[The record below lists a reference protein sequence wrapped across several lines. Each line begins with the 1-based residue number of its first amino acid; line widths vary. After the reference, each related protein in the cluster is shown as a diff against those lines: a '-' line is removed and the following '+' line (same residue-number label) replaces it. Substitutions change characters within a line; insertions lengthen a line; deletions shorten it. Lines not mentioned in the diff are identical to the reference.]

1 MPNAAGEI
9 NVRQYWQAGRQAGT
23 IFDQV
28 DGERTDSRSKG
39 ETPQMAIESVN
50 IEPPLRSFDHLR
62 RRRRKLIQWRLGF
75 QVRQTFRAENIKKR
89 TKSLFGPPRCQLVDS
104 DVTPE
109 MRRER
114 NVVSMPAHSYLL
126 LLRRADAWALSQ
138 MKTFKAK
145 CPFIRSEARL
155 RREPHFCFLIGAF
168 KSHSVK

>member
-1 MPNAAGEI
+1 MNLPSGSSTRRCILSESFQMPNAAGEI

-75 QVRQTFRAENIKKR
+75 QVRQTFRAENIKKEQR
-89 TKSLFGPPRCQLVDS
+89 ACLD
-104 DVTPE
+104 
-109 MRRER
+109 RRDA
-114 NVVSMPAHSYLL
+114 NLL
-126 LLRRADAWALSQ
+126 ILMSLRRCDERGML
-138 MKTFKAK
+138 FP
-145 CPFIRSEARL
+145 CPLTRTCSF
-155 RREPHFCFLIGAF
+155 
-168 KSHSVK
+168 